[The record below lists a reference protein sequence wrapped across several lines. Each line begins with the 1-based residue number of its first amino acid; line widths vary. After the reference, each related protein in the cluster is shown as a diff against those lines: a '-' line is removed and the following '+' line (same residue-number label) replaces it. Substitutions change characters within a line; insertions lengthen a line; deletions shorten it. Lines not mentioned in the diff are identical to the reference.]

1 MVTQIKYFT
10 STDII
15 DKRLSMKIILKTGI
29 SLALLYVIF
38 RLINVNTL
46 LRILSDIQYP
56 YLLLAILFQLS
67 SNLVASCR
75 WYLIMRLLDFQ
86 ETLSFFM
93 KCYFKGTFFN
103 QALPSS
109 IGGDAFRV
117 IELGKKG
124 YSKKEAFY
132 GIFIDRIIGLQ
143 GLLLLNLF
151 ANFSNRDLLPDWLF
165 TLINVICVT
174 AIAGMFVLIL
184 LRKIK
189 RLANIPLL
197 SLAYH
202 LSNRFR
208 RVYNNSPN
216 ICIQTGLSLVIHLL
230 SILSI
235 LMISK
240 ALGMHYGLMV
250 FMVVFPPVIL
260 LTLIPVSLAGWGVR
274 EGAMIGIFMLIG
286 AAKETV
292 LSLSVLYGFTVIL
305 CSLPGMFFWVTAPTV
320 ARKKL

>member
-1 MVTQIKYFT
+1 
-10 STDII
+10 
-15 DKRLSMKIILKTGI
+15 MKIILKTGI
-29 SLALLYVIF
+29 SLALLYIIF
-38 RLINVNTL
+38 RLININIL

-56 YLLLAILFQLS
+56 YLLLAILFQLA

-86 ETLSFFM
+86 ETLSFFI
-93 KCYFKGTFFN
+93 KSYFKGTFFN

-109 IGGDAFRV
+109 IGGDALRV

-143 GLLLLNLF
+143 GLLFLNLV
-151 ANFSNRDLLPDWLF
+151 ANFSNRNLLPDWLF
-165 TLINVICVT
+165 TLINVICIS
-174 AIAGMFVLIL
+174 AIAGMLVLIL
-184 LRKIK
+184 LRKIR
-189 RLANIPLL
+189 RLASLPLL

-208 RVYNNSPN
+208 RVYNNTSN

-235 LMISK
+235 HMIAT
-240 ALGMHYGLMV
+240 ALGMDYGLMV

-260 LTLIPVSLAGWGVR
+260 LTLIPISLAGWGVR

-286 AAKETV
+286 AEKETV
-292 LSLSVLYGFTVIL
+292 LSLSVLYGFIVIL
-305 CSLPGMFFWVTAPTV
+305 CSLPGMFFWVTAPTP